1 MAIVT
6 TKVDVTAN
14 QGWAQV
20 AAASGSGTEYSAC
33 TQEPAAYTVSTSL
46 PAQNIPG
53 ELHKPNEPFRFTSKA
68 SGDTLY
74 VRSTVGTYTVNLMTG
89 S

>member
-1 MAIVT
+1 MGIVT
-6 TKVDVTAN
+6 SKVDVTAN
-14 QGWAQV
+14 SGWAQV
-20 AAASGSGTEYSAC
+20 VAASGSGTQYSAC

-53 ELHKPNEPFRFTSKA
+53 ELHRPNEPFRFTSTS

-74 VRSTVGTYTVNLMTG
+74 VRSIAGTYTVNLMT